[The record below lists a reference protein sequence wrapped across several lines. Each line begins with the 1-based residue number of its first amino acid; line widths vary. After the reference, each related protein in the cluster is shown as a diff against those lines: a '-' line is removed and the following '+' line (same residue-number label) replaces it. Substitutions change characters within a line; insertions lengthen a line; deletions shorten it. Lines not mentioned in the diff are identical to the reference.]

1 MQIPMKLVLAS
12 LEPRLLR
19 DHPARRRPS
28 AAVVAAA
35 AVVEV
40 PAAEA
45 VEAAGYKVHRH
56 ALLRACTPR
65 LAAPGCR
72 CAQVFPP
79 SSPDD
84 GEALPH

>member
-19 DHPARRRPS
+19 EPPARRRPS

-35 AVVEV
+35 A
-40 PAAEA
+40 AEA
-45 VEAAGYKVHRH
+45 VEAAGYKVDRH
-56 ALLRACTPR
+56 ALLRACISR
-65 LAAPGCR
+65 LAAQVCR